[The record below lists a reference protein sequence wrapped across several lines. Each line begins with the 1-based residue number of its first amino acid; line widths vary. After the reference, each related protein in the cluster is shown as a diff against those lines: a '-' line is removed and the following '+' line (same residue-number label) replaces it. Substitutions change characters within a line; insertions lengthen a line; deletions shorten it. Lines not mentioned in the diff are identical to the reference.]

1 MWPLEFHALVKR
13 EQYRDYLAVNAEDR
27 LARALRSTEPRPDPA
42 LRLLPH
48 RLARWLAPR
57 LGRILLRLGQGFVR
71 IGKALEIYG
80 SPAHP

>member
-27 LARALRSTEPRPDPA
+27 LARALRSTEPRHDPA
-42 LRLLPH
+42 LRLQH
-48 RLARWLAPR
+48 RLARRLAPP

-71 IGKALEIYG
+71 IGIALEIYG
-80 SPAHP
+80 SPARS